1 MPTKRRSQPAV
12 RTHKRAAAPPQSKR
26 SAAVKPAKP
35 KKAPARP
42 AKPKKAPAKPA
53 KPKKAPARPA
63 KPKKAPAKPAKL
75 KKAPA
80 RPAKPK
86 KAPAKPAKLKKAP
99 AKPAK
104 PKKAPA
110 KPARPKK
117 AAAGRAGS
125 RALLSPIVGPSS
137 HDQAV
142 EAFERGFQ
150 ALQQRQY
157 GKAAGFLGAVLDNF
171 TDEKDLQERARVYL
185 VICERQAAREAKPR
199 SFEDR
204 LHAAT
209 VIVNRGAFDEALA
222 LLRKL
227 ENDEPDNDFVHYL
240 LSVVYTAVGNAEQA
254 LAHLRKAIE
263 LAPENQFRAAQDPD
277 LEPLRQD
284 GALAAL
290 TGELT
295 RRRRPAAKK
304 R

>member
-12 RTHKRAAAPPQSKR
+12 RTHKRAVAPPQSKR
-26 SAAVKPAKP
+26 SAA
-35 KKAPARP
+35 ARP
-42 AKPKKAPAKPA
+42 AKTKKAPAKPA
-53 KPKKAPARPA
+53 KPKKAAARPARPT
-63 KPKKAPAKPAKL
+63 KTPAKPARP
-75 KKAPA
+75 KKATARPA
-80 RPAKPK
+80 RPTKT
-86 KAPAKPAKLKKAP
+86 
-99 AKPAK
+99 
-104 PKKAPA
+104 PA

-125 RALLSPIVGPSS
+125 RAVLSPIVGPSS
-137 HDQAV
+137 HEQAV

-157 GKAAGFLGAVLDNF
+157 GKAAGFLGAVLNNF

-227 ENDEPDNDFVHYL
+227 ENDEPGNDFVHYL

-284 GALAAL
+284 GAFAAL

>member
-1 MPTKRRSQPAV
+1 MPTKRRSQPAD
-12 RTHKRAAAPPQSKR
+12 RTHKKVAAAPQSKR
-26 SAAVKPAKP
+26 SAAAKPPKPKKAPAKPPKP

-42 AKPKKAPAKPA
+42 AKPKKAPARPA
-53 KPKKAPARPA
+53 RPKKAPARPA
-63 KPKKAPAKPAKL
+63 RRTAAKATAGRGDSRGGGGSITAPA
-75 KKAPA
+75 
-80 RPAKPK
+80 
-86 KAPAKPAKLKKAP
+86 
-99 AKPAK
+99 
-104 PKKAPA
+104 
-110 KPARPKK
+110 
-117 AAAGRAGS
+117 
-125 RALLSPIVGPSS
+125 GPSS
-137 HDQAV
+137 HDRAV

-157 GKAAGFLGAVLDNF
+157 GKAAEFLGAVVNDF
-171 TDEKDLQERARVYL
+171 IDEKDLQERARVYL
-185 VICERQAAREAKPR
+185 AICERQVAREAKPR

-227 ENDEPDNDFVHYL
+227 ENDEPGNDYVHYL
-240 LSVVYTAVGNAEQA
+240 QSVVFTSVGNAEQA

-263 LAPENQFRAAQDPD
+263 LAPENQLRAAQDPD
-277 LEPLRQD
+277 LESLRQD
-284 GALAAL
+284 GAFAAL

>member
-1 MPTKRRSQPAV
+1 MPTKRRSQPAD
-12 RTHKRAAAPPQSKR
+12 RTHKKVAAAPQSKR
-26 SAAVKPAKP
+26 SAAAKPPKP
-35 KKAPARP
+35 KKAPAKP
-42 AKPKKAPAKPA
+42 PKPKKEPAKPA

-63 KPKKAPAKPAKL
+63 KPKKAPA
-75 KKAPA
+75 

-86 KAPAKPAKLKKAP
+86 KAPARPAKRTAGKATAGRGGSRGGGGSITAP
-99 AKPAK
+99 A
-104 PKKAPA
+104 
-110 KPARPKK
+110 
-117 AAAGRAGS
+117 GS
-125 RALLSPIVGPSS
+125 SS
-137 HDQAV
+137 HDRAV

-157 GKAAGFLGAVLDNF
+157 GKAAEFLGAVVNNF
-171 TDEKDLQERARVYL
+171 IDEKDLQERARVYL
-185 VICERQAAREAKPR
+185 AICERQVARDAKPR

-227 ENDEPDNDFVHYL
+227 ENDEPGNDYVHYL
-240 LSVVYTAVGNAEQA
+240 QSVAFTSVGNAEQA

-263 LAPENQFRAAQDPD
+263 LAPENQLRAAQDPD
-277 LEPLRQD
+277 LESLRQD
-284 GALAAL
+284 GAFAAL
-290 TGELT
+290 TGDLT

>member
-12 RTHKRAAAPPQSKR
+12 RTHKRAVAPPQSKR
-26 SAAVKPAKP
+26 SAAARPAKT

-42 AKPKKAPAKPA
+42 AKLKKPPAKPA
-53 KPKKAPARPA
+53 KLKKPPARPA

-75 KKAPA
+75 KKPPA
-80 RPAKPK
+80 RPARPT
-86 KAPAKPAKLKKAP
+86 
-99 AKPAK
+99 
-104 PKKAPA
+104 KAPA
-110 KPARPKK
+110 KPARPTK
-117 AAAGRAGS
+117 AAAGRAGA
-125 RALLSPIVGPSS
+125 RVVLSPIVGPSS
-137 HDQAV
+137 HEQAV

-157 GKAAGFLGAVLDNF
+157 GKAAGFLGAVLNNF

-227 ENDEPDNDFVHYL
+227 ENDEPGNDFVHYL

-284 GALAAL
+284 GAFAAL

>member
-1 MPTKRRSQPAV
+1 MPTKRRSQPAA
-12 RTHKRAAAPPQSKR
+12 RTHKKTAAAPQSKR
-26 SAAVKPAKP
+26 SAA
-35 KKAPARP
+35 ARP
-42 AKPKKAPAKPA
+42 AKAGATAKPA
-53 KPKKAPARPA
+53 KPKPSRQAEAGQA
-63 KPKKAPAKPAKL
+63 GQAGQASQADQAPAKPAE
-75 KKAPA
+75 AGGVEEGAGQAATPA
-80 RPAKPK
+80 CQPSRQRERRPP
-86 KAPAKPAKLKKAP
+86 
-99 AKPAK
+99 
-104 PKKAPA
+104 
-110 KPARPKK
+110 RPS
-117 AAAGRAGS
+117 A
-125 RALLSPIVGPSS
+125 PSS

-157 GKAAGFLGAVLDNF
+157 GKAAEFLGAVVNNF

-227 ENDEPDNDFVHYL
+227 ENDEPGNDYVHYL
-240 LSVVYTAVGNAEQA
+240 LSVVHTAVGNAEQA

-284 GALAAL
+284 AAFAAL